1 VTTRDIIVIGASA
14 GGVHALSE
22 TIAGLPADLPAAVF
36 AVLHLSP
43 FGRSAL
49 PAILGRAC
57 ALPAEHPADGE
68 PIRRGRIYVAPPDR
82 HLALEPD
89 RIRLSMGPTEN
100 GHRPAIDVLF
110 RTAAESFGRR
120 VIGVVLTGNLDDG
133 TAGLALVKDR
143 HGIAVV
149 QDPEEAEYP
158 SMPASALR
166 NVAVDYALPIAEIGP
181 LLDRL
186 TRAPFPDEPESSLAA
201 ESAEDRG
208 REPADEHE
216 KEGGRPSGFTCPE
229 CGGALFQSFSGKGSI
244 HFRCRTGHAYSPESL
259 VAKQA
264 TGLEAALWAAIRAL
278 EERAALSRRIEK
290 RMHDV
295 GRAVSMERFSDR
307 AQRAERHA
315 EILRDVLFDAA
326 ADPALD

>member
-1 VTTRDIIVIGASA
+1 LPTHDIIVIGASA

-49 PAILGRAC
+49 PAILGRAST
-57 ALPAEHPADGE
+57 LPAEHPIDGE
-68 PIRRGRIYVAPPDR
+68 PIRHGRIYVAPPDR

-110 RTAAESFGRR
+110 RTAAESFGQR

-133 TAGLALVKDR
+133 TAGLALVKER
-143 HGIAVV
+143 RGIAVV
-149 QDPEEAEYP
+149 QDPEEADYP

-166 NVAVDYALPIAEIGP
+166 NVAIDHVASIAHIGP

-186 TRAPFPDEPESSLAA
+186 TREPFPGESESALAA
-201 ESAEDRG
+201 ESQEDRG
-208 REPADEHE
+208 REPAYEND
-216 KEGGRPSGFTCPE
+216 KERGNPSGFTCPE
-229 CGGALFQSFSGKGSI
+229 CGGALFESAFGKGP

-264 TGLEAALWAAIRAL
+264 VGVEAALWAAVRAL
-278 EERAALSRRIEK
+278 EERAALARRVEK
-290 RMHDV
+290 RMHEV
-295 GRAVSMERFSDR
+295 GRAVSMDRFSER

-315 EILRDVLFDAA
+315 ETLRGVLFDAA
-326 ADPALD
+326 ADPTLD